1 VQEIMKLNTQGRYAL
16 IALLDLSARNSE
28 KRVSLSEISERQT
41 ISLPYLEQLFV
52 KLRKAG
58 IVKSFRGAMGGY
70 AISKSAETLRITEIL
85 KAVDQDLVL
94 AAERKTA
101 VEKVETEEEALA
113 SKMWEQLSANI
124 YVFLH
129 QMRLSDIAND
139 QLNPCPAVPDFV
151 SVSDI

>member
-1 VQEIMKLNTQGRYAL
+1 MKLNTQGRYAL
-16 IALLDLSARNSE
+16 IALVDLTRRGNKE
-28 KRVSLSEISERQT
+28 RVSLSDIARKQN

-58 IVKSFRGAMGGY
+58 IVKSFRGSSGGY
-70 AISKSAETLRITEIL
+70 VISREPDTLRITDIL
-85 KAVDQDLVL
+85 KAVDQDLDL
-94 AAERKTA
+94 AAENKYIEDKKSAT
-101 VEKVETEEEALA
+101 KEENLA

-139 QLNPCPAVPDFV
+139 QLNPCPAVPNFV
-151 SVSDI
+151 SFSDS

>member
-1 VQEIMKLNTQGRYAL
+1 MKLNTQGRYAL
-16 IALLDLSARNSE
+16 IALVDLSARSSE

-58 IVKSFRGAMGGY
+58 IVKSFRGATGGY
-70 AISKSAETLRITEIL
+70 AISKSAEALRITDIL
-85 KAVDQDLVL
+85 KAVDQDLDL
-94 AAERKTA
+94 ATERKTA
-101 VEKVETEEEALA
+101 VEKVETKEEALA
-113 SKMWEQLSANI
+113 NKMWEQLSANM

-139 QLNPCPAVPDFV
+139 QLNPCPAVPNFI
-151 SVSDI
+151 SVSDE

>member
-1 VQEIMKLNTQGRYAL
+1 MKLNTQGRYAL
-16 IALLDLSARNSE
+16 IALVDLSARSNQ
-28 KRVSLSEISERQT
+28 KRISLSEISERQS

-58 IVKSFRGAMGGY
+58 IVKSFRGAAGGY
-70 AISKSAETLRITEIL
+70 AISKSAETLRITDIL
-85 KAVDQDLVL
+85 KAVDQDLDL
-94 AAERKTA
+94 GAEKKNE
-101 VEKVETEEEALA
+101 VKKIETEEELLA

-139 QLNPCPAVPDFV
+139 QLNPCPAVPNFV

>member
-1 VQEIMKLNTQGRYAL
+1 MKLNTQGRYAL
-16 IALLDLSARNSE
+16 IALVDLTRRGNKE
-28 KRVSLSEISERQT
+28 RVSLSDIARKQN

-58 IVKSFRGAMGGY
+58 IVKSFRGSSGGY
-70 AISKSAETLRITEIL
+70 VISREPDTLRITDIL
-85 KAVDQDLVL
+85 KAVDQDLDL
-94 AAERKTA
+94 ASENKYIEDKKNATK
-101 VEKVETEEEALA
+101 EENLA

-139 QLNPCPAVPDFV
+139 QLNPCPAVPNFV
-151 SVSDI
+151 SFSDS

>member
-1 VQEIMKLNTQGRYAL
+1 MKLNTQGRYAL
-16 IALLDLSARNSE
+16 IALVHLSARSNN
-28 KRVSLSEISERQT
+28 KRVSLSEISERQS

-58 IVKSFRGAMGGY
+58 IVKSFRGATGGY
-70 AISKSAETLRITEIL
+70 AMSKSAETLRITEIL
-85 KAVDQDLVL
+85 KAVDQDLDL

-113 SKMWEQLSANI
+113 SKMWEQLSANM

-139 QLNPCPAVPDFV
+139 QLNPCPAVPNFV

>member
-1 VQEIMKLNTQGRYAL
+1 MKLNTQGRYAL
-16 IALLDLSARNSE
+16 IALVHLSARSNK
-28 KRVSLSEISERQT
+28 KRVSLSEISERQS

-58 IVKSFRGAMGGY
+58 IVKSFRGATGGY
-70 AISKSAETLRITEIL
+70 AMSKSAETLRITEIL
-85 KAVDQDLVL
+85 KAVDQDLDL
-94 AAERKTA
+94 AAERKTT

-113 SKMWEQLSANI
+113 SKMWEQLSANM

-139 QLNPCPAVPDFV
+139 QLNPCPAVPNFV

>member
-1 VQEIMKLNTQGRYAL
+1 MKLNTQGRYAL
-16 IALLDLSARNSE
+16 IALIDLSARSKE
-28 KRVSLSEISERQT
+28 KRVSLSEISERQS

-58 IVKSFRGAMGGY
+58 IVKSFRGAAGGY

-94 AAERKTA
+94 AAERKKA
-101 VEKVETEEEALA
+101 VEKVETEEEVLA
-113 SKMWEQLSANI
+113 SKMWEQLSANM

-129 QMRLSDIAND
+129 QMRLSDIAKD
-139 QLNPCPAVPDFV
+139 QLNPCPAVPNFV

>member
-1 VQEIMKLNTQGRYAL
+1 MKLNTQGRYAL
-16 IALLDLSARNSE
+16 IALVDLTRRGNKE
-28 KRVSLSEISERQT
+28 RVSLSDIASKQN

-58 IVKSFRGAMGGY
+58 IVKSFRGSSGGY
-70 AISKSAETLRITEIL
+70 VMSYEPEALRITEIL
-85 KAVDQDLVL
+85 KAVDQDLDL
-94 AAERKTA
+94 ASENKRIE
-101 VEKVETEEEALA
+101 EKKGATMEENLA

-139 QLNPCPAVPDFV
+139 QLNPCPAVPNFV
-151 SVSDI
+151 SFSDS